1 MPDDET
7 TQESQ
12 ETTEPEFVSNIGELD
27 FNVDPEPEETSD
39 GEATDSTTD
48 DSTDGELDVSDSTED
63 QEGETEE
70 GAEGDDTED
79 TGEEGGEDAG
89 EEATDSDGEGD
100 EGTEEEQK
108 EPDSVSVD
116 GTDVDIDD
124 LKVAWKERSEAEAA
138 LKNAKSQTELVNDI
152 VKQIVNTPAQAMLDV
167 FTKVFEGDTRKAY
180 NHLVSI
186 SEQIVGKHL
195 ELEQL
200 PPEAQDA
207 MFAKQENAKLKRQL
221 EAKEAKEAA
230 EAAAAEEAKL
240 AQQLSEQIGTA
251 LEDVKLD
258 SSHVSAVADIMLKAS
273 EAGLEVTAAQAA
285 KKYQAVRA
293 KQRKELLESIDPDEL
308 PDKVRKALK
317 KKELSKAK
325 TREKAKI
332 VGKRKPKAKSDDD
345 RIIAS
350 VSNFGDIIR
359 EHSGENLF

>member
-1 MPDDET
+1 M
-7 TQESQ
+7 
-12 ETTEPEFVSNIGELD
+12 
-27 FNVDPEPEETSD
+27 EETAD
-39 GEATDSTTD
+39 G
-48 DSTDGELDVSDSTED
+48 DSTDNTADDSSGSELDASDSTED
-63 QEGETEE
+63 SEGETEE
-70 GAEGDDTED
+70 GAEGDDSED
-79 TGEEGGEDAG
+79 SGEEGGED
-89 EEATDSDGEGD
+89 EESGSDEAGEGD
-100 EGTEEEQK
+100 GSEAEGGTETEQK

-116 GTDVDIDD
+116 GTEVDIDD
-124 LKVAWKERSEAEAA
+124 LKVAWKERAEAEAA
-138 LKNAKSQTELVNDI
+138 LKNAQSQTELVNDI
-152 VKQIVNTPAQAMLDV
+152 VKQIVNAPAQAMFDV
-167 FTKVFEGDTRKAY
+167 FTKVFEGDNRKAY

-186 SEQIVGKHL
+186 SEQIVAKHL

-240 AQQLSEQIGTA
+240 AQQFSEQISTA

-258 SSHVSAVADIMLKAS
+258 ASHVSAVADIMLKAS

-293 KQRKELLESIDPDEL
+293 KQRKELLESLDPDEL
-308 PDKVRKALK
+308 PEKVRKALK

-332 VGKRKPKAKSDDD
+332 VGKRKPKAKSKDD